1 MFIANFDDF
10 NQYMDSLFAQNSI
23 KDFASYRQALV
34 ESKVK
39 RKAKIADTSKKI
51 NKLLKQIESART
63 KIKQATAAEDK
74 KVCGLALNTYIS
86 AKQELVKQ
94 YNRQKNAT
102 LFSELSDNAK
112 IYACSKNLLLK
123 YLPPEF
129 NKLPYLNMPRDE
141 QGNLIFKADQLTDT
155 PLERDIHHI
164 IDYVT
169 SYIENYPENVRG
181 AKHFTGLH
189 KQCNDLRELIDQ
201 VDAYFAKLNS
211 PKEKEANR
219 IKKSHSGFEVVMT
232 MPQYGLQAVRLLN
245 KPALQ
250 YEGSAM
256 HHCVGSYAAR
266 VEKGETDIY
275 SMRLTADETHE
286 MIPIATIEYKDGKIS
301 QIKGPHDKE
310 ISFAYL
316 QGTRDFILHL
326 TGKKDIA
333 EIASDDTIG
342 DKQNIGLIKDSSGV
356 YRDIYTLIEDENYV
370 FDNIHIETS
379 SLPYIPTNHLSVKT
393 LTVHGKLKTDDLKYL
408 SSINVQSTICF
419 RDLDFEGKHLD
430 LSSFTNTNVDLDFS
444 KVPNLEA
451 ITLSDNAKSLSLS
464 GEAPKLKD
472 IVAPNLHKLNPQ
484 LIAPQLDFAK
494 LGLSELQTMSIYASN
509 LTSHQIDLS
518 NYTTLKQL
526 IFNSKTGEELHNLII
541 PQGLKILALTG
552 QFPNLEISGAD
563 NLQTLHVSGMLGNDK
578 LDLSSFPE
586 LEDFKIEAGQATNW
600 QQIILP
606 EKLASFTTLGEFPK
620 VESIIGAP
628 HLRHLDLEGKYLLL
642 KLSINNWP
650 ELTELKTTCA
660 NFASPDVN
668 LQNCSNLSYLSLY
681 SSKKGSNC
689 QSLILSDNV
698 EDLRLNGAFPHLNKI
713 RLSSNLVKL
722 DMSGSFG
729 LKGLTLPDKLQ
740 SFSYDNE
747 TEKRIPIKLNSAL
760 QELDLNGKIELND
773 MLTSLPN
780 LIKLN
785 LDGAD
790 ISDITTLNL
799 PHICPKLQE
808 LNMMDCQMAN
818 LRELIAPSDT
828 SYLNMNQSEFPS
840 LEKLDFSAMQLKTFG
855 QIDSNLMGTITIS
868 TLPQSMRENIKVDNN
883 NRVLNPMRLRGVVL
897 QEAKLPNLKE
907 IKYPQDVEVID
918 FALNHFNPYDVV
930 DFKAYP
936 NLRTI
941 ETPDLKVIDMTDK
954 KVVDKPQSNIQG
966 FMIYHNRLIT
976 RS

>member
-1 MFIANFDDF
+1 MLIANFDEF
-10 NQYMDSLFAQNSI
+10 NQYLDSLFAQNSV
-23 KDFASYRQALV
+23 KDFASYRQSLFA
-34 ESKVK
+34 SKDQ
-39 RKAKIADTSKKI
+39 RKAKINDISQKI
-51 NKLLKQIESART
+51 NQLIKQIAQART
-63 KIKQATAAEDK
+63 KIKQTSPQDK
-74 KVCGLALNTYIS
+74 KAQGEALNSYIS

-94 YNRQKNAT
+94 YNTIKNAT
-102 LFSELSDNAK
+102 LFSELTTEAK
-112 IYACSKNLLLK
+112 IYACAKNLLLK
-123 YLPPEF
+123 YLPSEL
-129 NKLPYLNMPRDE
+129 NSRPYLAMPKDNE
-141 QGNLIFKADQLTDT
+141 GSLVFTPDKIQDT
-155 PLERDIHHI
+155 PLDRDIHHI

-169 SYIENYPENVRG
+169 SYIENYPEKVRG
-181 AKHFTGLH
+181 AKHFTGQH
-189 KQCNDLRELIDQ
+189 KQCSDMSELIEEI
-201 VDAYFAKLNS
+201 DAYFTKLNS

-266 VEKGETDIY
+266 VEKGETAIY

-286 MIPIATIEYKDGKIS
+286 MIPVATIEYKDGKIS

-326 TGKKDIA
+326 TGKKDIS

-342 DKQNIGLIKDSSGV
+342 DKQNIGLIKDNSGV

-370 FDNIHIETS
+370 FDNIHIEAS
-379 SLPYIPTNHLSVKT
+379 SLSHITTNHLSVKT
-393 LTVHGKLKTDDLKYL
+393 LTIHGKLKNDDLKYL
-408 SSINVQSTICF
+408 SAINVQSTLAF
-419 RDLDFEGKHLD
+419 NELDFEGKHLD
-430 LSSFTNTNVDLDFS
+430 LSGFSNTDIRLDFS
-444 KVPNLEA
+444 HTPNLETV
-451 ITLSDNAKSLSLS
+451 TLSDNAKSLSLS
-464 GEAPKLKD
+464 GEALELKD
-472 IVAPNLHKLNPQ
+472 IIAPNLHKLNPQ

-494 LGLSELQTMSIYASN
+494 LGLSELESMGIFVSN

-518 NYTTLKQL
+518 NYTTLKEL
-526 IFNSKTGEELHNLII
+526 VFNSKTGEELHNLII

-552 QFPNLEISGAD
+552 QFPNLSISGAD
-563 NLQTLHVSGMLGNDK
+563 NLQTLHVSGGLGNDK
-578 LDLSSFPE
+578 LDLSSFSE
-586 LEDFKIEAGQATNW
+586 LESFKITAGQATNW

-660 NFASPDVN
+660 DFASPDVN

-689 QSLILSDNV
+689 QSLILPDSV
-698 EDLRLNGAFPHLNKI
+698 ENLRLNGAFPHLSKI
-713 RLSSNLVKL
+713 RLPSNLEKL

-729 LKGLTLPDKLQ
+729 LKGLTLPDKVK
-740 SFSYDNE
+740 SFSYEDE
-747 TEKRIPIKLNSAL
+747 ADKYIPIKLNSSL

-790 ISDITTLNL
+790 ISDITSLNL

-818 LRELIAPSDT
+818 LRELIASPDIVF
-828 SYLNMNQSEFPS
+828 LNMNQSEFPS
-840 LEKLDFSAMQLKTFG
+840 LERIDFSAMQLKTFG
-855 QIDSNLMGTITIS
+855 RIDSNLLGSITIS

-883 NRVLNPMRLRGVVL
+883 NRVLNPLNLRGVIL

-907 IKYPQDVEVID
+907 IKYPQDVEAIY
-918 FALNHFNPYDVV
+918 FALNKFDPYKVI

-941 ETPDLKVIDMTDK
+941 ETPDLKTIDVANQR
-954 KVVDKPQSNIQG
+954 VVDKPQSNMQG
-966 FMIYHNRLIT
+966 VMIYQNRLIT

>member
-10 NQYMDSLFAQNSI
+10 NQYINSLFAQNSI

-34 ESKVK
+34 ESKAK
-39 RKAKIADTSKKI
+39 RKAKIADISKEI

-74 KVCGLALNTYIS
+74 KVCGFALNTYIS

-112 IYACSKNLLLK
+112 IYACTKNLLLK

-129 NKLPYLNMPRDE
+129 NKLPYLNMPKDE
-141 QGNLIFKADQLTDT
+141 QGNLIFKADQLQDT

-181 AKHFTGLH
+181 AKHFTGCH
-189 KQCNDLRELIDQ
+189 KQCANLSELVEEI
-201 VDAYFAKLNS
+201 DAYFEKLNS

-219 IKKSHSGFEVVMT
+219 IKKSHSGFEVIET
-232 MPQYGLQAVRLLN
+232 MPSHGLQAVRLLT

-266 VEKGETDIY
+266 VEKGETAIY

-286 MIPIATIEYKDGKIS
+286 MIPVATIEYKDRKIR

-333 EIASDDTIG
+333 EIASDDAIG
-342 DKQNIGLIKDSSGV
+342 DKQNIGLIKDNKGV

-370 FDNIHIETS
+370 FDNIHIEAS
-379 SLPYIPTNHLSVKT
+379 ALPYIPTDHLTVKT

-408 SSINVQSTICF
+408 SSINVQSTIAF
-419 RDLDFEGKHLD
+419 NELDFEGKHLD
-430 LSSFTNTNVDLDFS
+430 LSSFTNTNLSLDFS
-444 KVPNLEA
+444 KVPDLET

-563 NLQTLHVSGMLGNDK
+563 NLQTLHVSGGLGNEK
-578 LDLSSFPE
+578 LDLSSFSE
-586 LEDFKIEAGQATNW
+586 LESFKITAGQATNW

-620 VESIIGAP
+620 VESIIGAGKQGTAL
-628 HLRHLDLEGKYLLL
+628 HL
-642 KLSINNWP
+642 
-650 ELTELKTTCA
+650 
-660 NFASPDVN
+660 
-668 LQNCSNLSYLSLY
+668 LQ
-681 SSKKGSNC
+681 
-689 QSLILSDNV
+689 
-698 EDLRLNGAFPHLNKI
+698 
-713 RLSSNLVKL
+713 
-722 DMSGSFG
+722 
-729 LKGLTLPDKLQ
+729 
-740 SFSYDNE
+740 
-747 TEKRIPIKLNSAL
+747 
-760 QELDLNGKIELND
+760 
-773 MLTSLPN
+773 
-780 LIKLN
+780 
-785 LDGAD
+785 
-790 ISDITTLNL
+790 
-799 PHICPKLQE
+799 
-808 LNMMDCQMAN
+808 
-818 LRELIAPSDT
+818 
-828 SYLNMNQSEFPS
+828 
-840 LEKLDFSAMQLKTFG
+840 
-855 QIDSNLMGTITIS
+855 
-868 TLPQSMRENIKVDNN
+868 
-883 NRVLNPMRLRGVVL
+883 
-897 QEAKLPNLKE
+897 
-907 IKYPQDVEVID
+907 
-918 FALNHFNPYDVV
+918 
-930 DFKAYP
+930 
-936 NLRTI
+936 
-941 ETPDLKVIDMTDK
+941 
-954 KVVDKPQSNIQG
+954 
-966 FMIYHNRLIT
+966 
-976 RS
+976 

>member
-1 MFIANFDDF
+1 MIANFDEF
-10 NQYMDSLFAQNSI
+10 NQYLDSLFAQNSI
-23 KDFASYRQALV
+23 RDFASYRQALV

-39 RKAKIADTSKKI
+39 RKAKIADISKEI
-51 NKLLKQIESART
+51 NKLLKQIETART
-63 KIKQATAAEDK
+63 KIKQASAAEDK
-74 KVCGLALNTYIS
+74 KVCGLALNSYIS
-86 AKQELVKQ
+86 AKQELIKQ
-94 YNRQKNAT
+94 YNIIKNAT

-112 IYACSKNLLLK
+112 IYACTKNLLLK

-256 HHCVGSYAAR
+256 HHCVGSYASK
-266 VEKGETDIY
+266 VEKGETAIY

-286 MIPIATIEYKDGKIS
+286 MIPVATIEYKDGKIR

-326 TGKKDIA
+326 TGKKDIS
-333 EIASDDTIG
+333 EIASDDAVG
-342 DKQNIGLIKDSSGV
+342 DKQNIGLIKDNKGV
-356 YRDIYTLIEDENYV
+356 YRDIYTLIEDENYC
-370 FDNIHIETS
+370 FDDIHIEAS
-379 SLPYIPTNHLSVKT
+379 SLPHIPTDHLSVKT
-393 LTVHGKLKTDDLKYL
+393 LTIHGKLKAEDLKYL
-408 SSINVQSTICF
+408 SSFNVQSTIDF
-419 RDLDFEGKHLD
+419 NELDFEGKHLD
-430 LSSFTNTNVDLDFS
+430 LSSFTNTNIILNFS
-444 KVPNLEA
+444 KVPDLE
-451 ITLSDNAKSLSLS
+451 IVTLSDNVKSLSLS

-472 IVAPNLHKLNPQ
+472 IVAPNLHILNPQ
-484 LIAPQLDFAK
+484 LIAPQLDLAK
-494 LGLSELQTMSIYASN
+494 LGLSELESMSIFVSN

-518 NYTTLKQL
+518 NYTSLKEL
-526 IFNSKTGEELHNLII
+526 VFNSKTGEELHNLII

-563 NLQTLHVSGMLGNDK
+563 NLQTLLVSGMLGNEK
-578 LDLSSFPE
+578 LDLSSFPK
-586 LEDFKIEAGQATNW
+586 LEDFKITAGQATNW

-660 NFASPDVN
+660 DFASPDVN
-668 LQNCSNLSYLSLY
+668 LQNCSHLNYLSLY

-689 QSLILSDNV
+689 QSLILPDSV
-698 EDLRLNGAFPHLNKI
+698 ENLRLNGAFPHLSKI
-713 RLSSNLVKL
+713 RLPSHLEKL
-722 DMSGSFG
+722 DISGSFG

-747 TEKRIPIKLNSAL
+747 TDKCIPIKLNSAL
-760 QELDLNGKIELND
+760 QELDLNGKIKLND

-785 LDGAD
+785 LGGAD
-790 ISDITTLNL
+790 ISDITSLNL
-799 PHICPKLQE
+799 PQICPKLKE
-808 LNMMDCQMAN
+808 LDMMECQMAN
-818 LRELIAPSDT
+818 LRELIASSDI
-828 SYLNMNQSEFPS
+828 SYLNMNQSKFPS
-840 LEKLDFSAMQLKTFG
+840 LKKLDFSAMPLKTFG
-855 QIDSNLMGTITIS
+855 QIDSNLMGSITIS
-868 TLPQSMRENIKVDNN
+868 TLPQSMRENVEVDNN
-883 NRVLNPMRLRGVVL
+883 GLVLNPMRLRGVVL
-897 QEAKLPNLKE
+897 QEANLPKLKE

-930 DFKAYP
+930 DFKAYSH
-936 NLRTI
+936 LRTI
-941 ETPDLKVIDMTDK
+941 ETPNLEVIDMTDK
-954 KVVDKPQSNIQG
+954 KVVDKQPSNIQG
-966 FMIYHNRLIT
+966 VMIYQNRLIT